1 MSLTG
6 ISAAVPATFDG
17 TWSVSVATTAGPCDA
32 SFRFPLQIAN
42 GRVFSRDIS
51 GVYGRVDRR
60 GTIRVSIRQPGR
72 AAYGA
77 GRLGGNSGAGRW
89 SGASSSGRCL
99 GVWQASRS

>member
-1 MSLTG
+1 MKMSRLAAAAVGAGVMLGAG
-6 ISAAVPATFDG
+6 ISAAVPATVDG

-60 GTIRVSIRQPGR
+60 GGSRVSIRQPGR
-72 AAYGA
+72 AAYGS
-77 GRLGGNSGAGRW
+77 GRLAGNSVE
-89 SGASSSGRCL
+89 SD
-99 GVWQASRS
+99 